1 MAQRPTKPNRPTTKT
16 CKQIAAL
23 VLAYINDE
31 LSPRRKRAFQ
41 QHLKICPD
49 CVSFLNTYKKT
60 IQATGTLYPEEM
72 PAVVRDNMWQFIRR
86 KLRA

>member
-1 MAQRPTKPNRPTTKT
+1 MTQRTAKPKPLSKKT

-23 VLAYINDE
+23 VLAYLNDE
-31 LSPRRKRAFQ
+31 LSPRRKRDFQ

-49 CVSFLNTYKKT
+49 CVNFLKTYKKT
-60 IQATGTLYPEEM
+60 IQATGTLYLDEM
-72 PAVVRDNMWQFIRR
+72 PSIVRDNIWQFLRR

>member
-1 MAQRPTKPNRPTTKT
+1 MAQRTTKPKRLTRNT

-23 VLAYINDE
+23 VLAYLNDE
-31 LSPRRKRAFQ
+31 LSPRRKREFQ

-49 CVSFLNTYKKT
+49 CVAFLKTYKKT
-60 IQATGTLYPEEM
+60 IQATGTLDADEM
-72 PAVVRDNMWQFIRR
+72 PPEVRENVWQFLRR

>member
-1 MAQRPTKPNRPTTKT
+1 MPRLAKPKRPTTRT

-23 VLAYINDE
+23 LLAYVDDE

-49 CVSFLNTYKKT
+49 CVNFLKTYRKT
-60 IQATGTLYPEEM
+60 IQATGTIYPEEM
-72 PAVVRDNMWQFIRR
+72 PPAVRNNIRQFLRR
-86 KLRA
+86 KLTA

>member
-1 MAQRPTKPNRPTTKT
+1 MAQQTTKPKRLTKKT

-23 VLAYINDE
+23 VLAYLNDE
-31 LSPRRKRAFQ
+31 LSPRRKREFQ

-49 CVSFLNTYKKT
+49 CVNFLKTYKKT
-60 IQATGTLYPEEM
+60 IQATGTLSLDEM
-72 PAVVRDNMWQFIRR
+72 PSKVRDNIWQFLRR

>member
-1 MAQRPTKPNRPTTKT
+1 MAQRTTKPKPPTKKT

-23 VLAYINDE
+23 VLAYLNDE
-31 LSPRRKRAFQ
+31 LSPRRNRDFQ

-49 CVSFLNTYKKT
+49 CVNFLRTYKKT
-60 IQATGTLYPEEM
+60 IQATATLYPDEM
-72 PAVVRDNMWQFIRR
+72 PPKVRDNIWQFLRR

>member
-1 MAQRPTKPNRPTTKT
+1 MAQRNTKSKPPSART

-23 VLAYINDE
+23 LRAYINDE
-31 LSPRRKRAFQ
+31 LSPKRKRAFQ

-49 CVSFLNTYKKT
+49 CVNFLRTYKKT

-72 PAVVRDNMWQFIRR
+72 PTAVRDNVWQFIRR

>member
-1 MAQRPTKPNRPTTKT
+1 MAQRSAKTKPTTKTT

-23 VLAYINDE
+23 VFDYVNDE
-31 LSPRRKRAFQ
+31 LSPRHKRDFQ

-49 CVSFLNTYKKT
+49 CVNFLKTYKKT
-60 IQATGTLYPEEM
+60 IEATGALYANDIPPE
-72 PAVVRDNMWQFIRR
+72 VRDSLWQFLSR

>member
-1 MAQRPTKPNRPTTKT
+1 MAQRTTKLKRPTKKT

-23 VLAYINDE
+23 VLAYLNDE
-31 LSPRRKRAFQ
+31 LSPRRKRDFQ

-49 CVSFLNTYKKT
+49 CVNFLRTYKKT
-60 IQATGTLYPEEM
+60 IQATGTLYPDEM
-72 PAVVRDNMWQFIRR
+72 PPKVRDNIWQFLRR